1 MEISRK
7 KKMEFENILKN
18 DTVNFNEF
26 FLDVELFRNLL
37 NSDYFDNFIN
47 HTDLKISNLLEKFN
61 IFFIHIDVSNFN
73 SNDLLNYNKI
83 FAFSKILNKY
93 TTKLNKIYIYNSS
106 YLFSNLINLIGNSL
120 NMNLS
125 TKIIYK

>member
-7 KKMEFENILKN
+7 KKMEFDNILKN

-26 FLDVELFRNLL
+26 FLDVDLFRNLL

-47 HTDLKISNLLEKFN
+47 HTDLKISNLLEKIN
-61 IFFIHIDVSNFN
+61 IFFIHIDVNNFN
-73 SNDLLNYNKI
+73 SNDLLNYQKI

-93 TTKLNKIYIYNSS
+93 TTNLNKIYIYNSS
-106 YLFSNLINLIGNSL
+106 YLFSNLINLIGDSL

>member
-1 MEISRK
+1 M
-7 KKMEFENILKN
+7 
-18 DTVNFNEF
+18 
-26 FLDVELFRNLL
+26 FRNLL